1 MSWMEKADLSSFLP
15 AVCSPR
21 ALDDSLEALQTRKVD
36 LYYLHAPD
44 RQVPFAETLEAIDKE
59 YKAGKFTRF
68 GVSNYTA
75 AEVEE
80 IVALCK
86 ENSWVQPTVYQVV
99 YNALVRSAEPE
110 LFPVL
115 RKHNIAIYT
124 FNPCV
129 PFFTPSTARRRTD
142 SLVPRV

>member
-1 MSWMEKADLSSFLP
+1 MEKADLSSFLP

-86 ENSWVQPTVYQVV
+86 KNSWVQPTVYQVV

-124 FNPCV
+124 FNPCA
-129 PFFTPSTARRRTD
+129 PFFTPSTARRRTN

>member
-1 MSWMEKADLSSFLP
+1 MEDTDLNAFLP
-15 AVCSPR
+15 AIRSPR
-21 ALDDSLEALQTRKVD
+21 ALNDSLEALQTKKVD

-44 RQVPFAETLEAIDKE
+44 RQVPFAETLEAIDKA

-80 IVALCK
+80 IVALCR
-86 ENSWVQPTVYQVV
+86 ENGWVQPSVYQVV
-99 YNALVRSAEPE
+99 YNALVRSAEPD

-124 FNPCV
+124 FNPFV
-129 PFFTPSTARRRTD
+129 LLS
-142 SLVPRV
+142 SLYHLKAY